1 MGLPEP
7 TRPEPTNCE
16 CCKRNRNPARSFS
29 LDHDHPT
36 GKFRG
41 WLCYSCNSAI
51 GKLGDNLA
59 GLMRAVEYL
68 RRFECVAK
76 ARRPFA
82 FRAQRYAP
90 VGK

>member
-1 MGLPEP
+1 MLIGVGQQGQEACALDRRGELALIE
-7 TRPEPTNCE
+7 RL
-16 CCKRNRNPARSFS
+16 RAR
-29 LDHDHPT
+29 D
-36 GKFRG
+36 
-41 WLCYSCNSAI
+41 AA
-51 GKLGDNLA
+51 GDNLA